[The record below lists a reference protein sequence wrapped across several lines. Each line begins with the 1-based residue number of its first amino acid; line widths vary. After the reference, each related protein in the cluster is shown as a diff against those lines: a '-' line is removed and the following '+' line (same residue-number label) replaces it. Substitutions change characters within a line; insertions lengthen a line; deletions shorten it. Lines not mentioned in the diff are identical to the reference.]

1 MRQRL
6 ARLTSSILN
15 PFLVSFIIIVILA
28 FDSASSMADAVKWS
42 LISVVPSVL
51 PVFSVVVYLVIN
63 KKMDSFNVQPRKQ
76 RTRIY
81 LLASALAVISCVI
94 LFVLEAPELLRA
106 TFVSGLIAIVV
117 FMAINLFW
125 KISLHTAFVA
135 ASVTILIIV
144 YGSMAA
150 WTPVFLLLVVWAR
163 MEMRQHSPAQ
173 MASGAL
179 LAAGIVVLVFWR
191 FGLVGA
197 QL

>member
-6 ARLTSSILN
+6 AKLTSTILN
-15 PFLVSFIIIVILA
+15 PFLVSFLVIVLLA
-28 FDSASSMADAVKWS
+28 FDSTSSIADAVKWS
-42 LISVVPSVL
+42 LISLVLSVL
-51 PVFSVVVYLVIN
+51 PVFSVVVYLVRN
-63 KKMDSFNVQPRKQ
+63 KKINSFNVQPREQ

-81 LLASALAVISCVI
+81 VLASALAIISCII

-150 WTPVFLLLVVWAR
+150 WTLVLLLLVVWAR
-163 MEMRQHSPAQ
+163 IEMRQHSPAQ
-173 MASGAL
+173 MATGAL

-191 FGLVGA
+191 FGLMGA
-197 QL
+197 QI